1 MAGEPRG
8 GVLVSLALDPAGV
21 DSLRQPL
28 IRPLGVSLNLVRA
41 RRMAILD
48 GGEAIIQEILDGIPA
63 DHAASLRK
71 GTG

>member
-1 MAGEPRG
+1 
-8 GVLVSLALDPAGV
+8 
-21 DSLRQPL
+21 
-28 IRPLGVSLNLVRA
+28 
-41 RRMAILD
+41 MAILD